1 MIDEATERGDRF
13 SHDLPDDQETQPG
26 DGRRR
31 KALST
36 IRLGVNIDHVAT
48 LREAR
53 KTTEPDPVTAAMVA
67 EHGGADQITFHL
79 REDRRHIQNRDARL
93 ISELA
98 QTRVNMEMAAT
109 TEMQEIALA
118 LRPDSVTLVPE
129 KREEVTTE
137 GGLDLLRM
145 SAAAGPIV
153 KSLKEGGITV
163 AAFLNPDHRADQG
176 GREARLRRG
185 RDTHGRVRE
194 RGDARRSSG
203 RSGRSATRPPRP
215 PSTGSRCTRGTASP
229 TTTSARSS
237 RSARSRS
244 STSAT
249 ASSRGRCS
257 SGSSRRC
264 GRWRRC

>member
-1 MIDEATERGDRF
+1 
-13 SHDLPDDQETQPG
+13 
-26 DGRRR
+26 
-31 KALST
+31 LST

-53 KTTEPDPVTAAMVA
+53 KTTEPDPVTAAMAA

-137 GGLDLLRM
+137 GGLDLLRIG
-145 SAAAGPIV
+145 AAAGPIV
-153 KSLKEGGITV
+153 KALKEGGITV
-163 AAFLNPDHRADQG
+163 AAFLNPDIAQIKEAAKLGFDAVEIHTGEYANAGKTEVERTLRAIRDAAAQTAKHG
-176 GREARLRRG
+176 LKVHAGHGLTYHNVRPIVEIREIEELNIGHSIIARAMFVGIEQAVREMAALLRR
-185 RDTHGRVRE
+185 
-194 RGDARRSSG
+194 
-203 RSGRSATRPPRP
+203 
-215 PSTGSRCTRGTASP
+215 
-229 TTTSARSS
+229 
-237 RSARSRS
+237 
-244 STSAT
+244 
-249 ASSRGRCS
+249 
-257 SGSSRRC
+257 
-264 GRWRRC
+264 

>member
-1 MIDEATERGDRF
+1 
-13 SHDLPDDQETQPG
+13 
-26 DGRRR
+26 
-31 KALST
+31 LST

-129 KREEVTTE
+129 RREEVTTE

-145 SAAAGPIV
+145 SDRAIPI
-153 KSLKEGGITV
+153 LKALREGGITV
-163 AAFLNPDHRADQG
+163 AVFLNPDLAQIKEAAKIGFDAVEIHTGEYANAGRTDVERA
-176 GREARLRRG
+176 LRAI
-185 RDTHGRVRE
+185 RDAASATVKHGLKVHAGHGLTYHNVRPIVGIAEIEELNIGHSIISRAMFVGVEQAVRE
-194 RGDARRSSG
+194 MAALLKR
-203 RSGRSATRPPRP
+203 
-215 PSTGSRCTRGTASP
+215 
-229 TTTSARSS
+229 
-237 RSARSRS
+237 
-244 STSAT
+244 
-249 ASSRGRCS
+249 
-257 SGSSRRC
+257 
-264 GRWRRC
+264 

>member
-1 MIDEATERGDRF
+1 M
-13 SHDLPDDQETQPG
+13 
-26 DGRRR
+26 
-31 KALST
+31 
-36 IRLGVNIDHVAT
+36 RLGVNIDHVAT

-137 GGLDLLRM
+137 GGLDLLRIG
-145 SAAAGPIV
+145 AAAGPIV
-153 KSLKEGGITV
+153 KSLREGGITV
-163 AAFLNPDHRADQG
+163 AAFLNPDLAQIKEAAKLGFDAVEIHTGEYANAGRTEVERA
-176 GREARLRRG
+176 LRAI
-185 RDTHGRVRE
+185 RD
-194 RGDARRSSG
+194 A
-203 RSGRSATRPPRP
+203 A
-215 PSTGSRCTRGTASP
+215 
-229 TTTSARSS
+229 
-237 RSARSRS
+237 
-244 STSAT
+244 SAT
-249 ASSRGRCS
+249 AKQGLKVHAGHGLTYHNVRPIVEIREIEELNIGHSIISRAMFVGLEQAVREMAALL
-257 SGSSRRC
+257 RR
-264 GRWRRC
+264 

>member
-1 MIDEATERGDRF
+1 M
-13 SHDLPDDQETQPG
+13 
-26 DGRRR
+26 
-31 KALST
+31 ST

-109 TEMQEIALA
+109 TEMQEISLA

-137 GGLDLLRM
+137 GGLDLLRV
-145 SAAAGPIV
+145 SDKAAPI
-153 KSLKEGGITV
+153 LKALQEGGIKV
-163 AAFLNPDHRADQG
+163 AVFLNPDPAQIKEAAKLGFDAVEIHTGEYANAGRAEVDRALRAI
-176 GREARLRRG
+176 REA
-185 RDTHGRVRE
+185 
-194 RGDARRSSG
+194 A
-203 RSGRSATRPPRP
+203 
-215 PSTGSRCTRGTASP
+215 
-229 TTTSARSS
+229 
-237 RSARSRS
+237 
-244 STSAT
+244 SAT
-249 ASSRGRCS
+249 AKYGLKVHAGHGLTYHNLRPIVEIQEIEELNIGHSIIARAMFVGIEQAVREMAALLK
-257 SGSSRRC
+257 R
-264 GRWRRC
+264 

>member
-1 MIDEATERGDRF
+1 M
-13 SHDLPDDQETQPG
+13 
-26 DGRRR
+26 
-31 KALST
+31 ST

-53 KTTEPDPVTAAMVA
+53 KTTEPDPVTAAMAA

-137 GGLDLLRM
+137 GGLDVVKM
-145 SAAAGPIV
+145 SAAVAPIV
-153 KSLKEGGITV
+153 KSLKEGGISV
-163 AAFLNPDHRADQG
+163 AAFLNPDLAQIKEAAKLGFDAVEIHTGEYANAGKTEVERTLRAIRDAASTTAKHG
-176 GREARLRRG
+176 MRVHAGHGLTYHNVRAIVEIREIEELNIGHSIVGRAILVGMERA
-185 RDTHGRVRE
+185 VRE
-194 RGDARRSSG
+194 MLAVMNEGL
-203 RSGRSATRPPRP
+203 P
-215 PSTGSRCTRGTASP
+215 
-229 TTTSARSS
+229 
-237 RSARSRS
+237 
-244 STSAT
+244 
-249 ASSRGRCS
+249 
-257 SGSSRRC
+257 
-264 GRWRRC
+264 

>member
-1 MIDEATERGDRF
+1 M
-13 SHDLPDDQETQPG
+13 
-26 DGRRR
+26 
-31 KALST
+31 ST

-129 KREEVTTE
+129 NREEVTTE
-137 GGLDLLRM
+137 GGLDLLKVSDRVI
-145 SAAAGPIV
+145 PIL
-153 KSLKEGGITV
+153 KSLKEGGIQV
-163 AAFLNPDHRADQG
+163 AAFLNPDQAQMKEAVKLGFDAVEIHTGEYANAGRGEVDRTLRAIRDAATSTAKHG
-176 GREARLRRG
+176 LRVHAG
-185 RDTHGRVRE
+185 HGLTYHNVSPIVAIAEIEELNIGHSIISRAMFVGIEQAVRE
-194 RGDARRSSG
+194 MAALLKR
-203 RSGRSATRPPRP
+203 
-215 PSTGSRCTRGTASP
+215 
-229 TTTSARSS
+229 
-237 RSARSRS
+237 
-244 STSAT
+244 
-249 ASSRGRCS
+249 
-257 SGSSRRC
+257 
-264 GRWRRC
+264 

>member
-1 MIDEATERGDRF
+1 M
-13 SHDLPDDQETQPG
+13 
-26 DGRRR
+26 
-31 KALST
+31 ST

-137 GGLDLLRM
+137 GGLDLLRVNDK
-145 SAAAGPIV
+145 AAPILRA
-153 KSLKEGGITV
+153 LKEGGIKV
-163 AAFLNPDHRADQG
+163 AVFLNPDLAQIKEAAKLGFDAVEIHTGEYANAGRTEVERTLRAIRDAASSTAKHG
-176 GREARLRRG
+176 LKVHAGHGLTYHNVRPIVEIREIEELNIGHSIISRAMFVG
-185 RDTHGRVRE
+185 IEQAVRE
-194 RGDARRSSG
+194 MAALLKR
-203 RSGRSATRPPRP
+203 
-215 PSTGSRCTRGTASP
+215 
-229 TTTSARSS
+229 
-237 RSARSRS
+237 
-244 STSAT
+244 
-249 ASSRGRCS
+249 
-257 SGSSRRC
+257 
-264 GRWRRC
+264 